1 MVAADGVSN
10 LGCMTNAKKRARPL
24 GVVVVDDSE
33 PFRRAMREYLAKR
46 LGAAVLGEAYDGE
59 GAVALVE
66 RTAPDLVL
74 MDVRMPGCGGL
85 EATRVLK
92 DAPRSPYVVLVT
104 MGDCDHLR
112 GIASEMR
119 ADALLSKSDIEER
132 LPAILAAVAEARRPR
147 GERSR

>member
-1 MVAADGVSN
+1 MAAAASVGN
-10 LGCMTNAKKRARPL
+10 PGCMTNTKKRGRPL
-24 GVVVVDDSE
+24 GVVLVDDSE

-74 MDVRMPGCGGL
+74 MDVRMPGGGGL

-92 DAPRSPYVVLVT
+92 EAPDSPYVVLVT

-112 GIASEMR
+112 GIAHEIR
-119 ADALLSKSDIEER
+119 ADALLSKGDIEER
-132 LPAILAAVAEARRPR
+132 LPAIFAAVEEARRPR
-147 GERSR
+147 HERSR